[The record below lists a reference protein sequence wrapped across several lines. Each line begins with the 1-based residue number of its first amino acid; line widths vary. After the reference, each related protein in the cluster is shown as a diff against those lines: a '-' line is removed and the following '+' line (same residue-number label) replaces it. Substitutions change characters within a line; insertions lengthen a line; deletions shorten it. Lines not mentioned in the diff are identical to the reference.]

1 MNFLGYGMIISTFIW
16 ALFNNWSL
24 LLMYI
29 IIMSLYLIM
38 YFVKSRKAIKLVR
51 RKVQIASWSD
61 VGDPTVYGQI
71 EFDMT

>member
-29 IIMSLYLIM
+29 IIMSFYLIM
-38 YFVKSRKAIKLVR
+38 YFIKSRKAIKLVR

-61 VGDPTVYGQI
+61 VGDPTVYG
-71 EFDMT
+71 

>member
-51 RKVQIASWSD
+51 RKV
-61 VGDPTVYGQI
+61 
-71 EFDMT
+71 